1 MFPRFPKARPWA
13 ARSPKAVTSDKFSLS
28 GNKKFLKNKQGW
40 ENHLLIFI
48 YKSNSFFFFFLWA
61 GVVWIGLWGPQA
73 GYLTSAIELT
83 SLAVSLFQI
92 LAKEASARTLCKGGV
107 HSTSCPVCPCVRGA
121 PFSGNSPPQ
130 SSGKALLGPCYGPSP
145 RPSQGTWDR
154 VTKCTQLLAPLMSFS
169 TNWILYRKKNV
180 NKLTAIMCQV
190 LMICLCWRV
199 ATGNNWEYFTQPFR

>member
-1 MFPRFPKARPWA
+1 MGGSSLNWVMRPPRRVPH
-13 ARSPKAVTSDKFSLS
+13 LS
-28 GNKKFLKNKQGW
+28 HWTHFAGS
-40 ENHLLIFI
+40 E
-48 YKSNSFFFFFLWA
+48 SVPNS
-61 GVVWIGLWGPQA
+61 
-73 GYLTSAIELT
+73 
-83 SLAVSLFQI
+83 
-92 LAKEASARTLCKGGV
+92 AKEASARTLCKGGV

-130 SSGKALLGPCYGPSP
+130 SSGKALLGPRYGPSP